1 MSIADRTFHLD
12 PSALLPQD
20 VETDTSLTANFPSS
34 AAFDAINKALSSDS
48 ERIDAI
54 KKGGAIFAFTL
65 KNSNGASE
73 SWHIDLKDTGKAGK
87 GTAPDGKKSAVTL
100 SLSDADFGKL
110 VKGEANAQKLFMS
123 GKLKVKGDVM
133 KATKM
138 EPIFKK
144 VQTKA
149 KL

>member
-1 MSIADRTFHLD
+1 MSIAD
-12 PSALLPQD
+12 S
-20 VETDTSLTANFPSS
+20 NFPSS
-34 AAFDAINKALSSDS
+34 SAFDDINTAFQDDA
-48 ERIDAI
+48 ERKDAI

-65 KNSNGASE
+65 KNSSGAQE
-73 SWHIDLKDTGKAGK
+73 SWHIDLKDAGKAGK

-144 VQTKA
+144 MQTKA